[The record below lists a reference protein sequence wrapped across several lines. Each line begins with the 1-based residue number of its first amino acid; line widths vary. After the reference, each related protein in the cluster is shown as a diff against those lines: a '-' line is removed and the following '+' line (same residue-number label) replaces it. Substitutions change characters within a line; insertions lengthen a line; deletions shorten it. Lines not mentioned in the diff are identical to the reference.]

1 MNTTI
6 RSAMLAVLSMSGV
19 TLAAP
24 SLWVET
30 TGTMIL
36 SNRME
41 GAKKEIEL
49 SGAKNECV
57 SIQLALRSSQ
67 EAVKPWAF
75 EWTSLKRTGGIEIAK
90 SNVELFRAW
99 DIDVNHGSKENRSK
113 DPIRARPLGL
123 FPDALIPLYTADGV
137 NIANAIQPAKDCTA
151 SFWVDITIPAG
162 IQPGL
167 YSGSITL
174 KTDDAPLVI
183 PVKLTVAN
191 VEIPAETT
199 IPSMYNLREGGK
211 HVAKYFDTYVKIVM
225 AHRIQP
231 TNYHYRELKPEF
243 ADRYNPGGKGFVSVM
258 FGSNADPAKSAD
270 NLKAV
275 TAHLKE
281 KGIFDRA
288 FVQLKDEPKAED
300 IAPALAVGKFI
311 LQTCPEWKGKIAQTL
326 SRDEGSD
333 LFQLVDHHVYPLA
346 PYVPAWGANAP
357 TYGKN
362 KYGRADWDKI
372 RSQDGKQLWFYMSNN
387 QGTPFPTFDINTPE
401 VAFEPRIVM
410 WMWWY
415 EKAYGHLFWDL
426 VGATGFKLNGKF
438 PPGDGQLLY
447 EGDLA
452 TPMSPTWAVSKD
464 VKAPVISRRMKL
476 MRNGIGEWEMLKMAQ
491 KKFGYEKVAAIV
503 AKVYDHMGS
512 RGDPG
517 QSLMWS
523 YKESDWDQ
531 ARAELLKLLE

>member
-1 MNTTI
+1 
-6 RSAMLAVLSMSGV
+6 MLAVLSMSGV

-199 IPSMYNLREGGK
+199 IPSMYNLREGAEACGQVLR
-211 HVAKYFDTYVKIVM
+211 HVC
-225 AHRIQP
+225 Q
-231 TNYHYRELKPEF
+231 
-243 ADRYNPGGKGFVSVM
+243 DRYGA
-258 FGSNADPAKSAD
+258 SNSAD
-270 NLKAV
+270 KL
-275 TAHLKE
+275 
-281 KGIFDRA
+281 
-288 FVQLKDEPKAED
+288 
-300 IAPALAVGKFI
+300 
-311 LQTCPEWKGKIAQTL
+311 
-326 SRDEGSD
+326 
-333 LFQLVDHHVYPLA
+333 PL
-346 PYVPAWGANAP
+346 P
-357 TYGKN
+357 
-362 KYGRADWDKI
+362 
-372 RSQDGKQLWFYMSNN
+372 
-387 QGTPFPTFDINTPE
+387 
-401 VAFEPRIVM
+401 
-410 WMWWY
+410 
-415 EKAYGHLFWDL
+415 
-426 VGATGFKLNGKF
+426 
-438 PPGDGQLLY
+438 
-447 EGDLA
+447 
-452 TPMSPTWAVSKD
+452 
-464 VKAPVISRRMKL
+464 
-476 MRNGIGEWEMLKMAQ
+476 
-491 KKFGYEKVAAIV
+491 
-503 AKVYDHMGS
+503 
-512 RGDPG
+512 
-517 QSLMWS
+517 
-523 YKESDWDQ
+523 
-531 ARAELLKLLE
+531 